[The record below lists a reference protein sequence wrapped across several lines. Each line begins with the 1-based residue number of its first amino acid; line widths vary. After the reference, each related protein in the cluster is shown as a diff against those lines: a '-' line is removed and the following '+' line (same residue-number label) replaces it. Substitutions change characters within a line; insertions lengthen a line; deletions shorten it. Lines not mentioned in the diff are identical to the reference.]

1 MREDIEEQRMVKK
14 KRDEDLNTM
23 MKFHLSKKH
32 DIVKADIYENR
43 DLTKMIK
50 GAYSQVVQK
59 HDDTK
64 EKFGNLLGGK
74 KKKVKVVKEVVT
86 PKEPEKVEYVDNY
99 GVRRTKIIEIEPEI
113 EIKFIEPTDE
123 VKTKAV
129 ELIKSYF

>member
-1 MREDIEEQRMVKK
+1 M
-14 KRDEDLNTM
+14 
-23 MKFHLSKKH
+23 
-32 DIVKADIYENR
+32 
-43 DLTKMIK
+43 
-50 GAYSQVVQK
+50 
-59 HDDTK
+59 
-64 EKFGNLLGGK
+64 LGGK